1 MRETTKKQT
10 EGMAVRIGSPAV
22 QPPEPIAIIGM
33 GCRLPGNSTT
43 PERFWELLRDGKDAV
58 TEIPRDRFDIDPYY
72 DPTPGT
78 PGKTHTRYGAFVEG
92 ITDMDPVF
100 SGVAPKTAVSIDPQ
114 RRLFEAV
121 CWAAIEDAGIAPLS
135 LDGTL
140 TGVFVGMWSVEY
152 WHRLAS
158 RSIEELDGQMVGGNL
173 HCMASGAISYL
184 LGLRGPSLSLDTACS
199 SSMVAVDLA
208 IQSLR
213 SGASDLTIAGGTNV
227 ILGPENYVSFSGMQ
241 VLSPDGRCKA
251 FDASADGFGRGEG
264 AGAVVLKRLSDALRD
279 GDRVLAVIHGSAV
292 TQDGKTAGIAVPNQ
306 EAQEDTARR
315 ALAQAGLT
323 PTDVSFVEAHGTGT
337 PVGDPIEVRAVGN
350 VYGVGRAKDDPV
362 LLGTV
367 KSNIAHLE
375 SAAGI
380 ASLIK
385 VVLAL
390 QNEAL
395 PPNLHFERP
404 NPEIPWDTLSVRV
417 VTELLPWR
425 RGERPRYAAVS
436 SFGVSGTNAHMIL
449 GEAPA
454 IPRLQREHPERPR
467 HLLVLSAKD
476 KEALRRT
483 AEEYAQHL
491 GKHPDLDVGDACFT
505 AATGRSPFRERLAF
519 VGATTGEL
527 RQRLDGFR
535 DGKTPPG
542 VSSGR
547 AATRRPSVGFL
558 FTGQGAQY
566 TQMGRGLYETQPAF
580 RRAMDRCDEILRPIM
595 GQSIV
600 ELIYPAPGVESPIDD
615 TTFAQPALFALEWAV
630 CEMWKSWGIE
640 PDFVIGHSAGEA
652 VAACVAGVFGLE
664 DGLRLM
670 AERGRLMGTLPREGR
685 MVAIMTSEERVRAA
699 VEPHRGDASIATLNG
714 PENVVISGR
723 TEAVERIARAFEAEG
738 VETRP
743 LKVSH
748 AFHSPLM
755 DPILEPFS
763 EVVRQIT
770 YFKPRIPLVSNLTGA
785 PAGDELTGP
794 DHWVTHI
801 QKPVRFSDGIVALHR
816 LGCEVFV
823 EVGPKPT
830 LSRISQA
837 CLPPGSGAFLPTLHQ
852 GQDDWER
859 VLQTLGE
866 LFVRGVAVDWKAFDA
881 GYSRRRVSLPTYPI
895 KGQRYFV
902 DAPKG
907 GLRANGSWLKGLLDA
922 REEGTVG
929 DEIRKVGR
937 FSEDEGR
944 LLARLLE
951 VFAEEYVRRA
961 TGGKSAYKAVVGDYY
976 DTFRNLTPELENA
989 ALEEITEA
997 YLTFAPL
1004 PEVVP
1009 GYSWVLGMIDGK
1021 NHPEWAMLT
1030 LEAHRV
1036 LREGVFRRVDFG
1048 RVRKMLDFGC
1058 GYASDLCTL
1067 ALRHP
1072 HLEGTG
1078 YTLSTEQMK
1087 VGQKKA
1093 KRLGLEDRVRIYK
1106 RDSTKDE
1113 FPGTYD
1119 LAFGFEVAHHVP
1131 DKPALFGHIS
1141 RHLNER
1147 GQVCMADFMSRTGF
1161 SIDFDDIS
1169 SYFPTT
1175 EEWVELFT
1183 GSGLLATDC
1192 VDISREMAHFFTDP
1206 NFDANVDELARRGK
1220 SDAIHSLKSYD
1231 RLGRLHAD
1239 GLALYVLL
1247 TAEKRSDLSVEE
1259 LREGNRRV
1267 LEEPV
1272 PYSEVSVP
1280 HGCYELEWVKSGP
1293 RVGLK
1298 TNEPSR
1304 RWLVLAD
1311 RKGLGAALARRLE
1324 AMGERTVTVA
1334 WGEAYAHPAAD
1345 QFVLHPLDREGFD
1358 RLLRE
1363 SAPDGPFAGIV
1374 HTWSVDAPDNQN
1386 LDLASL
1392 REAQVRG
1399 CGSVINLVQALGAT
1413 EGLVKPRILLV
1424 TEQAQPVGDGPVQ
1437 VAQAPLFGVAK
1448 GIWMENPELRGL
1460 TIDVPTGPV
1469 DAQVTAVL
1477 AELGEPDAE
1486 THVAYREGTRLV
1498 QRLVRRK
1505 RPEPGRPQVQALA
1518 TYLITG
1524 GTGGLGLV
1532 AARWLA
1538 DLGARHLVLTSRRG
1552 AAGAALEEI
1561 HALEKMGVEVR
1572 VASVDA
1578 TDEEAMRSLM
1588 AEVKGSMPPVRG
1600 VINAAGRFGGTV
1612 LSELSW
1618 NRFNE
1623 VLDIKVA
1630 GTFLVHELTK
1640 EMPLDFFV
1648 SYSSA
1653 SSVIGSHGQSAYVAA
1668 NAFQDALSH
1677 HRFRNGLPGLA
1688 INWGSWAE
1696 TGIVQ
1701 TLPEQSRRAL
1711 RDRGMG
1717 EIAPREAVE
1726 ILGRF
1731 IAEGRPQAVVM
1742 QINWPKF
1749 VRGVVQGQVPPYF
1762 SRVAEAPERKAEPVA
1777 ATADIK
1783 GQVRAASPAE
1793 RAGILRQYLQE
1804 RVAVVLGYEDAA
1816 QIDRDLTLLE
1826 LGFDSLMAV
1835 QLRNQIRKSL
1845 EIDVPIGKLFAST
1858 SVEGLTQVVQERLA
1872 ATLSSPQEHVEII

>member
-1 MRETTKKQT
+1 MRKSTIEQVKTQDVRT
-10 EGMAVRIGSPAV
+10 AVPAGRHV
-22 QPPEPIAIIGM
+22 EPIAIIGM
-33 GCRLPGNSTT
+33 GCRLPGGSTT

-72 DPTPGT
+72 DPTPGI
-78 PGKTHTRYGAFVEG
+78 PGKTHTRYGAFVDG
-92 ITDMDPVF
+92 ITEMDPVF
-100 SGVAPKTAVSIDPQ
+100 SGVAPKNAASIDPQ
-114 RRLFEAV
+114 HRLFAAV
-121 CWAAIEDAGIAPLS
+121 CWAAIEDAGIPPLS

-213 SGASDLTIAGGTNV
+213 SGASDLAIAGGTNV

-264 AGAVVLKRLSDALRD
+264 AGALVLKRLSDALRD
-279 GDRVLAVIHGSAV
+279 GDRVLAVVHGSAV
-292 TQDGKTAGIAVPNQ
+292 TQDGRTAGIAVPNQ
-306 EAQEDTARR
+306 EAQEDAARR
-315 ALAQAGLT
+315 ALAQAGLSA
-323 PTDVSFVEAHGTGT
+323 TDVSFVEAHGTGT

-404 NPEIPWDTLSVRV
+404 NPEIPWDTLPVQV
-417 VTELLPWR
+417 VTKLRPWK

-454 IPRLQREHPERPR
+454 LPRPQPEHPERPR

-476 KEALRRT
+476 KEALGRT
-483 AEEYAQHL
+483 ASEYARHF
-491 GKHPDLDVGDACFT
+491 GEHPDLDLGDACFT
-505 AATGRSPFRERLAF
+505 AATGRSHFRERLAV
-519 VGATTGEL
+519 VGATSEEL
-527 RQRLDGFR
+527 RERLGGFR
-535 DGKTPPG
+535 DGTTPAG
-542 VSSGR
+542 VSSGKV
-547 AATRRPSVGFL
+547 ATRRPSVGFL

-566 TQMGRGLYETQPAF
+566 VGMGRGLYKTQPAF

-595 GQSIV
+595 GRSIL
-600 ELIYPAPGVESPIDD
+600 ELVYPAPGVEPPIDD

-640 PDFVIGHSAGEA
+640 PDYVIGHSAGED
-652 VAACVAGVFGLE
+652 VAACVAGVFSLE
-664 DGLRLM
+664 DGLRLI
-670 AERGRLMGTLPREGR
+670 AERGRLMGALPREGK
-685 MVAIMTSEERVRAA
+685 MVAVMTSEERVRAA
-699 VEPHRGDASIATLNG
+699 VAPFSRDVSIATLNG

-723 TEAVERIARAFEAEG
+723 TEAVEKIARAFEAEG

-755 DPILEPFS
+755 DPMLEEFDR
-763 EVVRQIT
+763 VARGIT
-770 YFKPRIPLVSNLTGA
+770 YLEPRIPLVSNLSGA
-785 PAGDELTGP
+785 LAGDEIRGP
-794 DHWVTHI
+794 EHWVTHI
-801 QKPVRFSDGIVALHR
+801 QKPVRFSDGIQALHG

-830 LSRISQA
+830 LARISQA
-837 CLPPGSGAFLPTLHQ
+837 CLPPGVGVFLPTLQQ

-859 VLQTLGE
+859 TLQTLGE
-866 LFVRGVAVDWKAFDA
+866 LFVRGIAVDWKAFDA

-895 KGQRYFV
+895 KGQRLFI
-902 DAPKG
+902 DAPVG
-907 GLRANGSWLKGLLDA
+907 RVRSNGSWLAGLLEA
-922 REEGTVG
+922 REGGTVG
-929 DEIRKVGR
+929 DEIRKSGR

-961 TGGKSAYKAVVGDYY
+961 AGGKSAYKAVVGDYY

-1036 LREGVFRRVDFG
+1036 LREGVFRRVDFA

-1058 GYASDLCTL
+1058 GYGSDLCTL

-1093 KRLGLEDRVRIYK
+1093 KRLGIGDRVHIYK
-1106 RDSTKDE
+1106 SDSTKDE
-1113 FPGTYD
+1113 FPDTYD

-1131 DKPALFGHIS
+1131 DKQALFGHIS

-1147 GQVCMADFMSRTGF
+1147 GQVCMADFISRTGF
-1161 SIDFDDIS
+1161 AIEYDDIS

-1192 VDISREMAHFFTDP
+1192 VDISREMANFFTDP
-1206 NFDANVDELARRGK
+1206 KFDANVDDLARRGK
-1220 SDAIHSLKSYD
+1220 ADAIHSLKSYD
-1231 RLGRLHAD
+1231 RLGHLHAE

-1247 TAEKRSDLSVEE
+1247 TAEKRSDLSVDA

-1280 HGCYELEWVKSGP
+1280 HGCYELEWVTSEP
-1293 RVGLK
+1293 AVGLK
-1298 TNEPSR
+1298 TNGHSR
-1304 RWLVLAD
+1304 RWLVFAD
-1311 RKGLGAALARRLE
+1311 RKGLGEAVVRGLE
-1324 AMGERTVTVA
+1324 ALGERTVTVA
-1334 WGEAYAHPAAD
+1334 WGDAYAREAKER
-1345 QFVLHPLDREGFD
+1345 FVLNPLDREGFD

-1363 SAPDGPFAGIV
+1363 TAPGGPFAGVV
-1374 HTWSVDAPDNQN
+1374 HTWSVDAPGNRE
-1386 LDLASL
+1386 LDLSSL
-1392 REAQVRG
+1392 REAQARG
-1399 CGSVINLVQALGAT
+1399 CGSVIHLVQALGAT
-1413 EGLVKPRILLV
+1413 EGLVKPRVLLV
-1424 TEQAQPVGDGPVQ
+1424 TEQAQPAGDGPVE

-1448 GIWMENPELRGL
+1448 GIWMEHPEFRGL
-1460 TIDVPTGPV
+1460 TIDVAAGPLA
-1469 DAQVTAVL
+1469 AQVAAVL

-1486 THVAYREGTRLV
+1486 THVAYRDGTRQV

-1505 RPEPGRPQVQALA
+1505 RPDAGRPQVQANA
-1518 TYLITG
+1518 TYLVTG

-1532 AARWLA
+1532 AARWLV

-1552 AAGAALEEI
+1552 ASEAAREEI
-1561 HALEKMGVEVR
+1561 RALEKEGVEVT
-1572 VASVDA
+1572 VAAVDV
-1578 TDEEAMRSLM
+1578 TDEKAMRELL
-1588 AEVKGSMPPVRG
+1588 AETARSMPPLRG
-1600 VINAAGRFGGTV
+1600 VIHAAGRFGGAG
-1612 LSELSW
+1612 LSELTW
-1618 NRFNE
+1618 DRFNE
-1623 VLDIKVA
+1623 VLDSKVA

-1640 EMPLDFFV
+1640 ELPLDFFV

-1677 HRFRNGLPGLA
+1677 HRFRSGLPSLA

-1701 TLPEQSRRAL
+1701 TLPEHSRRAL

-1726 ILGRF
+1726 VLGRF
-1731 IAEGRPQAVVM
+1731 VAEGRPQAVVM

-1749 VRGVVQGQVPPYF
+1749 VKGVVQGQVPPYF
-1762 SRVAEAPERKAEPVA
+1762 SRVAKAPERKAESA
-1777 ATADIK
+1777 AVPADIK

-1793 RAGILRQYLQE
+1793 RAGVLRQYLQE
-1804 RVAVVLGYEDAA
+1804 RVAVVLGYKDPG
-1816 QIDRDLTLLE
+1816 QIDRELTLLE

-1845 EIDVPIGKLFAST
+1845 EVDVPIGKLFDST
-1858 SVEGLTQVVQERLA
+1858 SVDGLTDVVAQRLS
-1872 ATLSSPQEHVEII
+1872 ATLPSAREQLDVI

>member
-1 MRETTKKQT
+1 MRESMDEQIRDR
-10 EGMAVRIGSPAV
+10 GVRTALPAGRPV
-22 QPPEPIAIIGM
+22 EPIAIIGM

-58 TEIPRDRFDIDPYY
+58 TEIPRDRFDIDPYF

-92 ITDMDPVF
+92 ITEMDPVF
-100 SGVAPKTAVSIDPQ
+100 SGVAPKSAVSIDPQ
-114 RRLFEAV
+114 QRLFTAAS
-121 CWAAIEDAGIAPLS
+121 WAAIEDAGIAPLS
-135 LDGTL
+135 LEGTL

-158 RSIEELDGQMVGGNL
+158 RPVEELDGQMVGGNL
-173 HCMASGAISYL
+173 HCMASGALSYL
-184 LGLRGPSLSLDTACS
+184 LGLHGPSLSLDTACS

-213 SGASDLTIAGGTNV
+213 SGASDLAIAGGTNV

-241 VLSPDGRCKA
+241 VLSADGRCKA

-264 AGAVVLKRLSDALRD
+264 AGAVVLKRLTDALRD

-292 TQDGKTAGIAVPNQ
+292 TQDGRTAGIAVPNQ
-306 EAQEDTARR
+306 EAQEDAARR
-315 ALAQAGLT
+315 ALAQAGLA
-323 PTDVSFVEAHGTGT
+323 PTDVTYVEAHGTGT
-337 PVGDPIEVRAVGN
+337 PVGDPIEARAVGN

-395 PPNLHFERP
+395 PPNLHFEHP
-404 NPEIPWDTLSVRV
+404 NPEIPWDTLPVQV
-417 VTELLPWR
+417 VTELRPWK

-454 IPRLQREHPERPR
+454 MPRPQREHRERPR
-467 HLLVLSAKD
+467 HLLVLSARDKD
-476 KEALRRT
+476 ALGR
-483 AEEYAQHL
+483 AAVDYAQHL
-491 GKHPDLDVGDACFT
+491 GKHPDLDVGDVCFT
-505 AATGRSPFRERLAF
+505 AATGRSPFRERLAV
-519 VGATTGEL
+519 VGATAEEL
-527 RQRLDGFR
+527 RARLMGFC
-535 DGKTPPG
+535 DGKSPAG
-542 VSSGR
+542 LSSGK

-566 TQMGRGLYETQPAF
+566 VQMGRGLYEAQPAF
-580 RRAMDRCDEILRPIM
+580 RSAMDRCDEILRPIM
-595 GQSIV
+595 GRSIV
-600 ELIYPAPGVESPIDD
+600 ELIYPAPGVASPIDD

-630 CEMWKSWGIE
+630 CQMWKSWGIE
-640 PDFVIGHSAGEA
+640 PDFVIGHSAGED
-652 VAACVAGVFGLE
+652 VAACVAGVFSLE
-664 DGLRLM
+664 DGLRLL
-670 AERGRLMGTLPREGR
+670 AERGRLMGALPREGR
-685 MVAIMTSEERVRAA
+685 MVAVMASEERVRAA
-699 VEPHRGDASIATLNG
+699 LEPHRGDVSIATLNG

-723 TEAVERIARAFEAEG
+723 TEAVEKIARAFEAAG

-755 DPILEPFS
+755 DPMLEEFGK
-763 EVVRQIT
+763 VARGIR

-785 PAGDELTGP
+785 VAGDEITGP
-794 DHWVTHI
+794 EHWVTHI
-801 QKPVRFSDGIVALHR
+801 QKPVRYSDGIAALHR
-816 LGCEVFV
+816 LGCGLFV

-830 LSRISQA
+830 LARISQA
-837 CLPPGSGAFLPTLHQ
+837 CLPPGSGTFLPTLHQ

-859 VLQTLGE
+859 TLQTLGE

-881 GYSRRRVSLPTYPI
+881 GYSRRRVSLPTYSI

-902 DAPKG
+902 EAPKG
-907 GLRANGSWLKGLLDA
+907 GPRASGSWLKGLLDA
-922 REEGTVG
+922 REGGTIG
-929 DEIRKVGR
+929 DEIRQAGR

-961 TGGKSAYKAVVGDYY
+961 TGGKAAYKAVVGGYY

-989 ALEEITEA
+989 ALEEVTEA

-1036 LREGVFRRVDFG
+1036 LREGVFRKVDFG

-1067 ALRHP
+1067 AVRHP

-1078 YTLSTEQMK
+1078 YTLSVEQMK

-1093 KRLGLEDRVRIYK
+1093 KRLGLEDRVRIYQ

-1113 FPGTYD
+1113 FPDTYD

-1131 DKPALFGHIS
+1131 DKRALFGHIS

-1175 EEWVELFT
+1175 EEWVDLFT

-1192 VDISREMAHFFTDP
+1192 VDISREMANFFTDP
-1206 NFDANVDELARRGK
+1206 NFDANVDDLARRGK
-1220 SDAIHSLKSYD
+1220 ADAIHSLKSYD
-1231 RLGRLHAD
+1231 RLGHLHAE

-1259 LREGNRRV
+1259 LRKGNQRV

-1280 HGCYELEWVKSGP
+1280 HGCYELEWVRSELP
-1293 RVGLK
+1293 AGLK
-1298 TNEPSR
+1298 TNGQPR

-1311 RKGLGAALARRLE
+1311 RKGLGEALARRLE
-1324 AMGERTVTVA
+1324 AMGERTVTAA
-1334 WGEAYAHPAAD
+1334 WGEAYARQAAD
-1345 QFVLHPLDREGFD
+1345 RFVLDPLDKEGFD

-1363 SAPDGPFAGIV
+1363 TASGGPLAGVI
-1374 HTWSVDAPDNQN
+1374 HTWSVDAPDNQG
-1386 LDLASL
+1386 LDLSSL
-1392 REAQVRG
+1392 RAAQGRG
-1399 CGSVINLVQALGAT
+1399 CGSVIHLVQALGAT

-1437 VAQAPLFGVAK
+1437 VAQAPIFGVAK
-1448 GIWMENPELRGL
+1448 GIWMENPELRAL
-1460 TIDVPTGPV
+1460 TVDVSSGPV
-1469 DAQVTAVL
+1469 DAQVSAVL
-1477 AELGEPDAE
+1477 AELGEPDGE

-1498 QRLVRRK
+1498 QRLVRRQ
-1505 RPEPGRPQVQALA
+1505 RPQAGRPQVQAEA

-1552 AAGAALEEI
+1552 AGETALEEI
-1561 HALEKMGVEVR
+1561 HALEEGGIEVR
-1572 VASVDA
+1572 IASVDV
-1578 TDEEAMRSLM
+1578 TDERAMRALL
-1588 AEVKGSMPPVRG
+1588 AEVAASMPPLRG
-1600 VINAAGRFGGTV
+1600 VIHAAGRFGGTV

-1618 NRFNE
+1618 DRFNE
-1623 VLDIKVA
+1623 VLDVKVA

-1640 EMPLDFFV
+1640 GMPLDFFV

-1653 SSVIGSHGQSAYVAA
+1653 SAVIGSHGQSSYVAA

-1677 HRFRNGLPGLA
+1677 HRVRSGLPGLA
-1688 INWGSWAE
+1688 VNWGSWAE

-1701 TLPEQSRRAL
+1701 SLPEQSRRAL

-1726 ILGRF
+1726 ALGRF
-1731 IAEGRPQAVVM
+1731 VAEGRPQAVVM

-1749 VRGVVQGQVPPYF
+1749 VKGVVQGQVPPYF
-1762 SRVAEAPERKAEPVA
+1762 SRVAKAPEQKAEAVA
-1777 ATADIK
+1777 APADIR
-1783 GQVRAASPAE
+1783 GQFRAASAAE
-1793 RAGILRQYLQE
+1793 RASVLRQYLQE
-1804 RVAVVLGYEDAA
+1804 RVATVLGYKNPA

-1835 QLRNQIRKSL
+1835 QLRNQIRKTL
-1845 EIDVPIGKLFAST
+1845 EVDVPIGKLFDST
-1858 SVEGLTQVVQERLA
+1858 SVDGLTDVVQQRLA
-1872 ATLSSPQEHVEII
+1872 AALASAQERVDVI

>member
-1 MRETTKKQT
+1 MRESTKRQA
-10 EGMAVRIGSPAV
+10 EGNGVRAGRQLGQVA
-22 QPPEPIAIIGM
+22 EPIAIIGM
-33 GCRLPGNSTT
+33 GCRLPGDSTT
-43 PERFWELLRDGKDAV
+43 PERFWELLRDGRDAV
-58 TEIPRDRFDIDPYY
+58 TEVPRDRFDIDPYY

-100 SGVAPKTAVSIDPQ
+100 VGVAPKNAASIDPQ
-114 RRLFEAV
+114 HRLFGAA

-135 LDGTL
+135 LDGSL

-152 WHRLAS
+152 WQRLAS
-158 RSIEELDGQMVGGNL
+158 RPIEELDGQMVGGNL

-213 SGASDLTIAGGTNV
+213 SRASDLAIAGGTNV

-292 TQDGKTAGIAVPNQ
+292 TQDGRTAGIAVPNQ
-306 EAQEDTARR
+306 EAQEDAARR
-315 ALAQAGLT
+315 ALAQAGVA
-323 PTDVSFVEAHGTGT
+323 PTEVSYVEAHGTGT
-337 PVGDPIEVRAVGN
+337 PVGDPIEARALGS
-350 VYGVGRAKDDPV
+350 VYGVGRGKDDP
-362 LLGTV
+362 LLVGTV

-404 NPEIPWDTLSVRV
+404 NPEIPWDTLSMRV
-417 VTELLPWR
+417 VTKLQPWR

-454 IPRLQREHPERPR
+454 IPRPQREHPERPR

-476 KEALRRT
+476 KDALHRT
-483 AEEYAQHL
+483 AQEYAGHL
-491 GKHPDLDVGDACFT
+491 GKHSDLDLGDACFT
-505 AATGRSPFRERLAF
+505 AATGRSPFRERLAV
-519 VGATTGEL
+519 VGATAVEL
-527 RQRLDGFR
+527 RERLEAFCE
-535 DGKTPPG
+535 GKAPVG
-542 VSSGR
+542 VASGKVSS
-547 AATRRPSVGFL
+547 RRPSVGFL

-566 TQMGRGLYETQPAF
+566 VQMGRGLYETQPAF

-595 GQSIV
+595 GRSIV

-640 PDFVIGHSAGEA
+640 PDFVIGHSAGED
-652 VAACVAGVFGLE
+652 VAACVAGVFSLE
-664 DGLRLM
+664 DGLRLL
-670 AERGRLMGTLPREGR
+670 AERGRLMGALPREGR
-685 MVAIMTSEERVRAA
+685 MVAVLTNEERVREA
-699 VEPHRGDASIATLNG
+699 VAPHRDDVSIATING

-723 TEAVERIARAFEAEG
+723 TEAVEKIARAFEAEG

-755 DPILEPFS
+755 DPMLEEFGR
-763 EVVRQIT
+763 VARGIT
-770 YFKPRIPLVSNLTGA
+770 YATPRIPLVSNLTGA
-785 PAGDELTGP
+785 LAGDEITGP
-794 DHWVTHI
+794 EHWVTHI
-801 QKPVRFSDGIVALHR
+801 QKPVRFSDGIAALHR
-816 LGCEVFV
+816 LGCELFV

-830 LSRISQA
+830 LARISQA
-837 CLPPGSGAFLPTLHQ
+837 CLPPGSGTFLPTLHH

-859 VLQTLGE
+859 TLQTLGE

-881 GYSRRRVSLPTYPI
+881 GYSRRRVSLPTYPM
-895 KGQRYFV
+895 KGQRYFI

-907 GLRANGSWLKGLLDA
+907 GVRSNGSWLKGLLDA
-922 REEGTVG
+922 RENGTVG
-929 DEIRKVGR
+929 DEIRKAGQ

-951 VFAEEYVRRA
+951 VFAEEYARRA
-961 TGGKSAYKAVVGDYY
+961 AGGKSAYKAVVGDYY

-1036 LREGVFRRVDFG
+1036 LREGVFRQVDFS

-1093 KRLGLEDRVRIYK
+1093 KLLGIGDRVHIYK
-1106 RDSTKDE
+1106 SDSTKDE
-1113 FPGTYD
+1113 FPDTYD

-1131 DKPALFGHIS
+1131 DKRALFGHIS

-1231 RLGRLHAD
+1231 RLGHLHAE

-1247 TAEKRSDLSVEE
+1247 TAEKRSDLSVDE

-1280 HGCYELEWVKSGP
+1280 HGCYELDWVKSEP

-1298 TNEPSR
+1298 ANGQSR

-1311 RKGLGAALARRLE
+1311 RKGIGEALVRRLE
-1324 AMGERTVTVA
+1324 AMGERTVTAA
-1334 WGEAYAHPAAD
+1334 WGEGYARQAAD
-1345 QFVLHPLDREGFD
+1345 RFVLDPLDREGFD

-1363 SAPDGPFAGIV
+1363 TAPGGPFTGIV
-1374 HTWSVDAPDNQN
+1374 HTWSVDAPDNRS
-1386 LDLASL
+1386 LDLPSL
-1392 REAQVRG
+1392 REAQARG
-1399 CGSVINLVQALGAT
+1399 CGSVIHLAQALGAT
-1413 EGLVKPRILLV
+1413 EGLAKPRVLLV
-1424 TEQAQPVGDGPVQ
+1424 TEQAQAVGDGPVE

-1448 GIWMENPELRGL
+1448 GIWMENPELKAL
-1460 TIDVPTGPV
+1460 TVDVPAGPV
-1469 DAQVTAVL
+1469 DAQAAAVL

-1486 THVAYREGTRLV
+1486 IHVAYRNGTRLV
-1498 QRLVRRK
+1498 ERLVRRK
-1505 RPEPGRPQVQALA
+1505 RPEPGRPQVQASA
-1518 TYLITG
+1518 TYLVTG

-1538 DLGARHLVLTSRRG
+1538 SLGARHLVLTSRRG
-1552 AAGAALEEI
+1552 AGETAREEI
-1561 HALEKMGVEVR
+1561 QALEKEGVEVR
-1572 VASVDA
+1572 VAAVDV
-1578 TDEEAMRSLM
+1578 TDEQAMRALM
-1588 AEVKGSMPPVRG
+1588 AEVAASMPPLRG
-1600 VINAAGRFGGTV
+1600 VINAAGAFGGTV
-1612 LSELSW
+1612 LSELRW
-1618 NRFNE
+1618 DRFNE

-1640 EMPLDFFV
+1640 ELPLDFFV

-1677 HRFRNGLPGLA
+1677 HRVRSGLPGLA

-1726 ILGRF
+1726 VLGRF

-1749 VRGVVQGQVPPYF
+1749 VKGVVQGQVPPYF
-1762 SRVAEAPERKAEPVA
+1762 SRVAQAPEKKAAQA
-1777 ATADIK
+1777 AAPADIK
-1783 GQVRAASPAE
+1783 GQVWAAPPAE
-1793 RAGILRQYLQE
+1793 RGGVVRQYLQE
-1804 RVAVVLGYEDAA
+1804 RVAVVLGYKDPA
-1816 QIDRDLTLLE
+1816 QVDRELTLLE

-1845 EIDVPIGKLFAST
+1845 EVDVPIGKLFDST
-1858 SVEGLTQVVQERLA
+1858 SVDGLTHVVQERLT
-1872 ATLSSPQEHVEII
+1872 ATLPSSREQVDVI